1 MAVLGFSSFLD
12 SIAKSDSFSKEASK
26 FDDCREV
33 DKFVGWDGL
42 RCSLFLSCCCI
53 ELVGDGMD
61 CSSLYSL
68 SVSGESEACD
78 LPISN
83 QQWRITGED
92 RSLLESPQVW
102 SWRY

>member
-1 MAVLGFSSFLD
+1 
-12 SIAKSDSFSKEASK
+12 
-26 FDDCREV
+26 
-33 DKFVGWDGL
+33 
-42 RCSLFLSCCCI
+42 
-53 ELVGDGMD
+53 MD

-92 RSLLESPQVW
+92 RSLLESPQMW

>member
-1 MAVLGFSSFLD
+1 
-12 SIAKSDSFSKEASK
+12 
-26 FDDCREV
+26 
-33 DKFVGWDGL
+33 
-42 RCSLFLSCCCI
+42 
-53 ELVGDGMD
+53 MD

-92 RSLLESPQVW
+92 RSLLESQKMW
-102 SWRY
+102 NWRY